1 MAPRP
6 EVYSGMIADIEK
18 YTKPGRQSVVLK
30 GKIFADH
37 RLTPIEFLIYDPE
50 DLKNGDIIQ
59 FELDDRKQPMNI
71 KKLW

>member
-1 MAPRP
+1 MARRP
-6 EVYSGMIADIEK
+6 DIYSGIIADIEK
-18 YTKPGRQSVVLK
+18 YIKPGRQSTVLK

-37 RLTPIEFLIYDPE
+37 ILLPIEFIIYEPE
-50 DLKNGDIIQ
+50 ELKNGDIIQ